1 MRLTAIRLAGFKS
14 FVEPTLIPIPG
25 NRVGIVGPN
34 GCGKSNLIDAVRWV
48 MGESAARHLRGD
60 AMADVIF
67 NGSGSRA
74 PIAQASI
81 ELHFDNSAGRL
92 DGPWGRYRE
101 IVVRRVL
108 SRDGQSQY
116 FLNDTRCRRRDVTD
130 LFLGTGLGPRSYAI
144 IEQGMISRLIEARPE
159 ELRTLVEETAGVSR
173 YRERR
178 RETETRIAQTR
189 DNLARLGDVR
199 EELGRQ
205 LHTLARQAQS
215 ARQFL
220 ELRERERAVAIR
232 LAAWRWRQRRDELA
246 GLDAER
252 ERHAAIRAGLEVE
265 RERGEAAQQQA
276 EAARLDAARA
286 FEALQQRQFAAGA
299 TLARLEQERD
309 HQRTAAAR
317 AGAEREQLAMRT
329 AELARERAAATA
341 LAEQAQARMA
351 ELGPEL
357 AALDTQR
364 RAAQAAQT
372 AQAAQL
378 RQRDEATEAAR
389 GAWERLRREQT
400 GAATQ
405 VEQLQQRR
413 AECVRR
419 LQRLQGEAAPDV
431 AALAA
436 AVNAAQGA
444 LEQAATQESAAQA
457 ALEQARAASTRQ
469 REVEQEARRVL
480 DQTRGDWQRV
490 RGQLA
495 ALEALRRQHSPK
507 AAPGPAAP
515 PAARPLVVCMT
526 VAPGWERAVETVL
539 AHWLHA
545 QVLDDPLGQLPAEAD
560 PDGAALA
567 WIDGAAVQRDPLL
580 GRLAGQ
586 VQGAGALESV
596 LESIQIAPD
605 LATARA
611 RVAQLA
617 PHESVITPEGWWL
630 GPGWVRG
637 GRAATGGSE
646 GVLLRER
653 EWREACREVA
663 EREAAAN
670 TARGEHEA
678 ALAALAAQDAARQA
692 AEASWRSAQQAHA
705 AARYDLERA
714 QLAAAQAEAHVARRQ
729 REESEI
735 GEQHATLDVAWA
747 QARAAL
753 LALDE
758 RITASRAELDA
769 QTRQRTAEAGRRDSI
784 AQEAAALDRR
794 RHDLALQLERAQ
806 GEGRA
811 QALRLQA
818 LQAEAERLSARLA
831 ELDSDEAARQAPL
844 QALDAALAEARAQSE
859 RIDAE
864 LAAARRHVESLDQ
877 TLQRHRLD
885 AQSLT
890 YRIRD
895 LDAELETL
903 SLRHQEARLR
913 GEDLAG
919 WLQDQG
925 EDPLAAAARL
935 DARDAEEKLAAE
947 GEALARRIE
956 RMGAVNLAAVEDHA
970 ELAGRIAGLEA
981 QQADLTEALETLE
994 GAMRRMDRETRALFA
1009 ETFERLNTVFQA
1021 TFPKLFGGGEARLEL
1036 EGDGGLLP
1044 GIRVIAR
1051 PPGKR
1056 NSSIHLLSGGE
1067 KALTAVA
1074 LVFAIFELNPAPFCM
1089 LDEVDAP
1096 LDEANVGRFC
1106 DLVREMAERVQCIFV
1121 THNKTTMTA
1130 AEHLI
1135 GITMQEPGVSR
1146 MVAVDLER
1154 ASALVASTAH
1164 V

>member
-108 SRDGQSQY
+108 NRDGQSQY

-159 ELRTLVEETAGVSR
+159 ELRTLVEEAAGVSR

-205 LHTLARQAQS
+205 LQTLARQAQS

-232 LAAWRWRQRRDELA
+232 LAAWRWRQRHAELA
-246 GLDAER
+246 GLEAER
-252 ERHAAIRAGLEVE
+252 ARHAAIRAGLEAEQE
-265 RERGEAAQQQA
+265 RREAAQQQT

-286 FEALQQRQFAAGA
+286 FESLQQRQFTAGA

-309 HQRTAAAR
+309 HQRAAAVR
-317 AGAEREQLAMRT
+317 ARAEREQLTARM
-329 AELARERAAATA
+329 AELARERDATAA
-341 LAEQAQARMA
+341 LAEQAQVRTA
-351 ELGPEL
+351 ELGPML
-357 AALDTQR
+357 AALDVQR
-364 RAAQAAQT
+364 QAAQT
-372 AQAAQL
+372 AQAERAAAL
-378 RQRDEATEAAR
+378 RQRDQATEAAR

-405 VEQLQQRR
+405 VEQLQQRL
-413 AECVRR
+413 AECARR

-436 AVNAAQGA
+436 AV
-444 LEQAATQESAAQA
+444 SAAEERLKQA
-457 ALEQARAASTRQ
+457 QMQEAAAKAVLDQARAAWSHQ
-469 REVEQEARRVL
+469 REVEQAARHVL
-480 DQTRGDWQRV
+480 DQMRGDWQRA

-495 ALEALRRQHSPK
+495 ALETLRRQHKPK
-507 AAPGPAAP
+507 AADLKIP
-515 PAARPLVVCMT
+515 PAATPLIERMT
-526 VAPGWERAVETVL
+526 IAPGWERAVETVL

-545 QVLDDPLGQLPAEAD
+545 QVLDDPLGQLPAKAD
-560 PDGAALA
+560 SEGPALA
-567 WIDGAAVQRDPLL
+567 WIDGAAAQRTPLPE
-580 GRLAGQ
+580 RLAGQ
-586 VQGAGALESV
+586 VQGAGALESI
-596 LESIQIAPD
+596 LETIQIAPD

-630 GPGWVRG
+630 GAGWVRG
-637 GRAATGGSE
+637 GRAGAAGAE

-653 EWREACREVA
+653 QWREACQA
-663 EREAAAN
+663 AAGLEAAAN

-714 QLAAAQAEAHVARRQ
+714 QLAAAQAEAHVARHQ

-735 GEQHATLDVAWA
+735 GEQQATLEAA
-747 QARAAL
+747 LTEARAAL

-758 RITASRAELDA
+758 RIAATRAELDA
-769 QTRQRTAEAGRRDSI
+769 QTRQRAAEAARRDGL

-794 RHDLALQLERAQ
+794 RHDLTLQLERAQ

-818 LQAEAERLSARLA
+818 LQAEAERLGARLA
-831 ELDSDEAARQAPL
+831 EIDSDEAARQAPL
-844 QALDAALAEARAQSE
+844 QALDAALTEARAERE

-864 LAAARRHVESLDQ
+864 LTAARQRVESLDQ
-877 TLQRHRLD
+877 TLQQLRLD
-885 AQSLT
+885 AQSLA
-890 YRIRD
+890 YRIKAE
-895 LDAELETL
+895 DAELEAL

-913 GEDLAG
+913 SEDLAG
-919 WLQDQG
+919 WLEVQG
-925 EDPLAAAARL
+925 EDPAAAAARL
-935 DARDAEEKLAAE
+935 DVRDTEEKLLEE
-947 GEALARRIE
+947 GDSLARRIE

-970 ELAGRIAGLEA
+970 ELSDRIAGLEA
-981 QQADLTEALETLE
+981 QHADLAEALETLE
-994 GAMRRMDRETRALFA
+994 AAMRRMDHDTRALFA
-1009 ETFERLNTVFQA
+1009 ETFERLNTVFQT

>member
-116 FLNDTRCRRRDVTD
+116 FLNETRCRRRDVTD

-159 ELRTLVEETAGVSR
+159 ELRTLVEEAAGVSR

-178 RETETRIAQTR
+178 RETESRIAQTR

-199 EELGRQ
+199 EELSRQ
-205 LHTLARQAQS
+205 LQTLARQAQS

-232 LAAWRWRQRRDELA
+232 LAAWRWRQRQTELA
-246 GLDAER
+246 GLEAER
-252 ERHAAIRAGLEVE
+252 ARHEAVRAGLEAE
-265 RERGEAAQQQA
+265 RERGEAAQQRE

-286 FEALQQRQFAAGA
+286 FESLQQRQFTAGA

-309 HQRTAAAR
+309 HQRAAAAR
-317 AGAEREQLAMRT
+317 ARAEGEQLAARM
-329 AELARERAAATA
+329 AELARERDATAA
-341 LAEQAQARMA
+341 LAEQAQARTA
-351 ELGPEL
+351 ELSPAL

-364 RAAQAAQT
+364 QAAQAAQSE
-372 AQAAQL
+372 QVAQL
-378 RQRDEATEAAR
+378 RQRDQATEAAR

-400 GAATQ
+400 GAAAQ
-405 VEQLQQRR
+405 VEQLQQRL

-436 AVNAAQGA
+436 AV
-444 LEQAATQESAAQA
+444 SAAEERLKQAEMQEAAAKA
-457 ALEQARAASTRQ
+457 ALEQARAAWSHQ
-469 REVEQEARRVL
+469 REVEQAARRVL
-480 DQTRGDWQRV
+480 DQARGDWQRA

-495 ALEALRRQHSPK
+495 ALEALRRQHKPK
-507 AAPGPAAP
+507 AAGLEIP
-515 PAARPLVVCMT
+515 PAATPLIECMM
-526 VAPGWERAVETVL
+526 VGPGWERAVETVL

-545 QVLDDPLGQLPAEAD
+545 QVLDDPLGHLAADAD
-560 PDGAALA
+560 PDGPALA
-567 WIDGAAVQRDPLL
+567 WLDPAAPVERAE
-580 GRLAGQ
+580 RLAGQ
-586 VQGAGALESV
+586 VQGAGALAHILDTV
-596 LESIQIAPD
+596 HIAPD

-637 GRAATGGSE
+637 GRAAADSE
-646 GVLLRER
+646 GALLRER
-653 EWREACREVA
+653 EWREACRA
-663 EREAAAN
+663 AADLEAAAN
-670 TARGEHEA
+670 VARGEHEA
-678 ALAALAAQDAARQA
+678 ALAALAMQDAARQA
-692 AEASWRSAQQAHA
+692 AESAWRSAQQAHA
-705 AARYDLERA
+705 AARHGLERA
-714 QLAAAQAEAHVARRQ
+714 QLAAAQAEAQAARRQ
-729 REESEI
+729 RDETEI
-735 GEQHATLDVAWA
+735 GAQQATLEAA
-747 QARAAL
+747 LTEARAAL

-758 RITASRAELDA
+758 RIAASRAELDA
-769 QTRQRTAEAGRRDSI
+769 QTRQRAVESARRDSL

-794 RHDLALQLERAQ
+794 RHDLTLQLERAQ
-806 GEGRA
+806 GEERA

-818 LQAEAERLSARLA
+818 LQAEAERLGARLV
-831 ELDSDEAARQAPL
+831 ELDADETARQAPL
-844 QALDAALAEARAQSE
+844 QALDAALAEACAERE
-859 RIDAE
+859 RIDAA
-864 LAAARRHVESLDQ
+864 LTAARQRVESLDQ
-877 TLQRHRLD
+877 TLQQLRLD
-885 AQSLT
+885 AQSLA
-890 YRIRD
+890 YRIRAE
-895 LDAELETL
+895 DAELEAL

-913 GEDLAG
+913 SEDLTG
-919 WLQDQG
+919 WLMAQG
-925 EDPLAAAARL
+925 EDPAVAAARL
-935 DARDAEEKLAAE
+935 DAHDTEEKLLEE
-947 GEALARRIE
+947 GDALARRIE

-981 QQADLTEALETLE
+981 QHADLAEALATLE
-994 GAMRRMDRETRALFA
+994 AAMRRMDRETRALFA
-1009 ETFERLNTVFQA
+1009 ETFERLNTVFQT

-1036 EGDGGLLP
+1036 EGDGNLLP

-1121 THNKTTMTA
+1121 THNKTTMTV

-1154 ASALVASTAH
+1154 ASALVASAAH